1 MKVAETTLN
10 EGDTNLSKQ
19 YESKACTLRTAAQI
33 ITGGNRSAAWCGLRT
48 NQIEPQPLEADTEL
62 ARVGRHAE

>member
-19 YESKACTLRTAAQI
+19 YEMTPKSEKAVPRD
-33 ITGGNRSAAWCGLRT
+33 GLSFVC
-48 NQIEPQPLEADTEL
+48 A
-62 ARVGRHAE
+62 